1 MIRDPISVTTLLG
14 KYRFETYLQADT
26 RTYPAI
32 IGVDVAAGYKHDS
45 STITVI
51 DSRTTVVLGCLNC
64 NYISTLD
71 LSRCIEFIVKQW
83 MPNAVV
89 AVERNGGYGSSVVS
103 NLIKMGLKR
112 NLYYE
117 IKDVVTEERQDGVH
131 AYKQKI
137 RTKVYGINST
147 RDVRKLLIDILIDRA
162 ENHKDKFISPIIYNE
177 MLGMEIK
184 KNGKVEHSASTHDD
198 QVFSMLMALYVWY
211 EGVNLAER
219 YGIRKT
225 SIKTDA
231 DLDEQIDYYN
241 DDTVE
246 IVDSFST
253 KDELE
258 ESIEHDLKSAIKAGG
273 ILMEDFVNK
282 RRETE
287 AAYMDS
293 LMRTPLGKKAYRQTY
308 GIPDD
313 KPVEN
318 YINDLGS
325 NENIPDSV
333 FLGFYDVNN
342 NQLYNSYSDMDR
354 TVNVT
359 AVPED
364 EAFSL
369 NDGSY
374 DYRDYFNF

>member
-1 MIRDPISVTTLLG
+1 M
-14 KYRFETYLQADT
+14 
-26 RTYPAI
+26 
-32 IGVDVAAGYKHDS
+32 
-45 STITVI
+45 
-51 DSRTTVVLGCLNC
+51 
-64 NYISTLD
+64 
-71 LSRCIEFIVKQW
+71 
-83 MPNAVV
+83 
-89 AVERNGGYGSSVVS
+89 
-103 NLIKMGLKR
+103 
-112 NLYYE
+112 
-117 IKDVVTEERQDGVH
+117 
-131 AYKQKI
+131 
-137 RTKVYGINST
+137 
-147 RDVRKLLIDILIDRA
+147 
-162 ENHKDKFISPIIYNE
+162 
-177 MLGMEIK
+177 
-184 KNGKVEHSASTHDD
+184 
-198 QVFSMLMALYVWY
+198 WY
-211 EGVNLAER
+211 EGINLAER

-258 ESIEHDLKSAIKAGG
+258 ESIEQDLNSAIKAGG
-273 ILMEDFVNK
+273 ILMEDFINK

-287 AAYMDS
+287 SAYMDS

-325 NENIPDSV
+325 NETIPDSV
-333 FLGFYDVNN
+333 FLGFYDQNS